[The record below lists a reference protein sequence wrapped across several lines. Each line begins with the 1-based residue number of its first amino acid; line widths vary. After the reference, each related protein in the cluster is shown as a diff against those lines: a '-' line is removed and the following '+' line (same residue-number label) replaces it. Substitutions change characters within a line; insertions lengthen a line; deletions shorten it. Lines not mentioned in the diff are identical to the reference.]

1 MTLYQIL
8 SVVEDTQPFI
18 IEMVNQEILG
28 IRRGNFISIKKGD
41 ERLNPYYDKDILS
54 ISVDPY
60 SKSLCIKV

>member
-28 IRRGNFISIKKGD
+28 VRRGNFIGIKKFD
-41 ERLNPYYDKDILS
+41 ERLSPYMETQILS
-54 ISVDPY
+54 VSVAPNNT
-60 SKSLCIKV
+60 LCIKI

>member
-28 IRRGNFISIKKGD
+28 VRRGNFISIKKFD
-41 ERLNPYYDKDILS
+41 ERLAPHYDMEIHS